1 MTNITVNVIEAEIIK
16 KFADVLKNSYCEIQS
31 SVSKSSHQWL
41 SLRKQSL
48 TTALWKTWTAS

>member
-16 KFADVLKNSYCEIQS
+16 KFVDVLKNSYCEIQS

-41 SLRKQSL
+41 SLRKRPKIICL
-48 TTALWKTWTAS
+48 C